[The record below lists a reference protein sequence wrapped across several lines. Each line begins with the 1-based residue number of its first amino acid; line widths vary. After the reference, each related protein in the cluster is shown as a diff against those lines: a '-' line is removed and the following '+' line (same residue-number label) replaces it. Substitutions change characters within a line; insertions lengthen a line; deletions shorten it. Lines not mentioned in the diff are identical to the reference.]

1 MASWPDIR
9 AKETSKS
16 EITDMTYD
24 PPKSD
29 QTDKEWA
36 DLQRDLDTLGEQ
48 LGSLREHSTALGET
62 LLANLET
69 RYQDVRNRA
78 LGYRTATEEQFEGM
92 RKLAVEQAQQTQSSL
107 AASGMKSAAM
117 AKDTARQMW
126 ERAEP
131 LRQGAQE
138 VGHGLVRAWSEIA
151 ASFGK
156 AAEKMQA
163 DKTKAAAGKES
174 HEPG

>member
-1 MASWPDIR
+1 
-9 AKETSKS
+9 
-16 EITDMTYD
+16 MTYD

-29 QTDKEWA
+29 QADKEWA

-48 LGSLREHSTALGET
+48 LGSLREHSAALGET
-62 LLANLET
+62 LLTNLEA
-69 RYQDVRNRA
+69 RFQDVRSRA
-78 LGYRTATEEQFEGM
+78 LGYRTATDEQVEGM
-92 RKLAVEQAQQTQSSL
+92 RKLAVEQAQQTQSTL
-107 AASGMKSAAM
+107 TESGKKSAEM

-138 VGHGLVRAWSEIA
+138 VGQGLLRAWSEIA
-151 ASFGK
+151 TSFGK
-156 AAEKMQA
+156 AAEKMQT
-163 DKTKAAAGKES
+163 DKTKAAAGKEG